1 MRKGLLN
8 ELPPLSKLFFV
19 LFIIVASFLFI
30 AIIGALIAIP
40 VFGVNIFIN
49 TDILDFGLYPEYV
62 HVVKYFQIIQSLGIF
77 ILPPVVAA
85 FLFSFH
91 PNQYLKI
98 ENHPSWFSFVIAGII
113 MIASLPIID
122 WLLQLNEMLQLPEL
136 FNSMEH
142 WMKKAEESRNEI
154 TEAFLNVDSV
164 TSFAFNIFMFGI
176 LAAVGEELLFRGLIQ
191 RLFSEWL
198 KNNHWAVIITAL
210 LFSAL
215 HMQFYGFLPR
225 FVLGVFLG
233 YLFVWTRS
241 LWIPIFA
248 HFVNNA
254 SAVTVYF
261 LYKRGIIN
269 VNPEDFGSVDS
280 HVFFWG
286 SVLLV
291 FGLLLIMYLK
301 EKSRR
306 ILTDN
311 TE

>member
-1 MRKGLLN
+1 MPFNKDVSDHFYELGLDL
-8 ELPPLSKLFFV
+8 
-19 LFIIVASFLFI
+19 LFIGYTRADLRLWI
-30 AIIGALIAIP
+30 
-40 VFGVNIFIN
+40 
-49 TDILDFGLYPEYV
+49 
-62 HVVKYFQIIQSLGIF
+62 
-77 ILPPVVAA
+77 
-85 FLFSFH
+85 
-91 PNQYLKI
+91 
-98 ENHPSWFSFVIAGII
+98 
-113 MIASLPIID
+113 
-122 WLLQLNEMLQLPEL
+122 
-136 FNSMEH
+136 
-142 WMKKAEESRNEI
+142 KKAEESRNEI
-154 TEAFLNVDSV
+154 TEAFLNVDSI
-164 TSFAFNIFMFGI
+164 TAFALNIFMFGI

-215 HMQFYGFLPR
+215 HMQFFGFLPR

-254 SAVTVYF
+254 AAVTVYF
-261 LYKRGIIN
+261 LYKQGIIN
-269 VNPEDFGSVDS
+269 VNPEDFGRVDS

-306 ILTDN
+306 ILSDTI
-311 TE
+311 E